1 MAIVVTEEE
10 FLHWRDSRVT
20 RAFMYALKQDRE
32 WLKEMLL
39 AGTEDETFLMGF
51 DGDTC
56 VICEKFVYT
65 GGVAVEYY
73 RFNSSGFVDVVTKA
87 FVF

>member
-39 AGTEDETFLMGF
+39 AGTEDDAGL
-51 DGDTC
+51 
-56 VICEKFVYT
+56 
-65 GGVAVEYY
+65 
-73 RFNSSGFVDVVTKA
+73 RVV
-87 FVF
+87 VQQQLLRSLISPMRS

>member
-20 RAFMYALKQDRE
+20 RAFMFALKQDRE

-39 AGTEDETFLMGF
+39 AGTEDDAGLRGRAAAVTQILNITYEELMES
-51 DGDTC
+51 
-56 VICEKFVYT
+56 VKENK
-65 GGVAVEYY
+65 
-73 RFNSSGFVDVVTKA
+73 DV
-87 FVF
+87 